1 MNLMTCGEKEEK
13 TFMMSHRSYC

>member
-1 MNLMTCGEKEEK
+1 MTCGEKEEK